1 MTRIIIG
8 FCAAGLIA
16 ASCYLV
22 GHDHGR
28 KAEQVRRSES
38 KDAAQGAINARDNT
52 AATVTAGTL
61 SYQWATLPPI
71 ELRTYEARERVK
83 VIYRDH
89 PADCV
94 PVRPAGVQEELDEA
108 RQRANAAAGQL
119 RTRANE
125 ITPADPGTR

>member
-8 FCAAGLIA
+8 LGSAFLIA
-16 ASCYLV
+16 ASCYIV

-28 KAEQVRRSES
+28 KFEQVKRSES
-38 KDAAQGAINARDNT
+38 KDAAQDAINARD
-52 AATVTAGTL
+52 AASATITAGTL
-61 SYQWATLPPI
+61 SYQWAALPPI

-83 VIYRDH
+83 ILYSDQPV
-89 PADCV
+89 DCV
-94 PVRPAGVQEELDEA
+94 PVRPAGVQAELDEA